1 MNDLH
6 ETYLKLLLKDAST
19 NIIKTKLI
27 NGKFAYGA
35 NRTFCNNTD
44 DFQKEDFIKEMMR
57 IGYLTED
64 ITTSGFCYV
73 FTKKAKDYY
82 SELVK

>member
-6 ETYLKLLLKDAST
+6 ETYLKLLLKDASN
-19 NIIKTKLI
+19 NIIKTELI
-27 NGKFAYGA
+27 NDKFAYGA
-35 NRTFCNNTD
+35 NRTFCNITD

-57 IGYLTED
+57 IGYLTEHR
-64 ITTSGFCYV
+64 TTSGFYYV
-73 FTKKAKDYY
+73 FTKEAKDYY